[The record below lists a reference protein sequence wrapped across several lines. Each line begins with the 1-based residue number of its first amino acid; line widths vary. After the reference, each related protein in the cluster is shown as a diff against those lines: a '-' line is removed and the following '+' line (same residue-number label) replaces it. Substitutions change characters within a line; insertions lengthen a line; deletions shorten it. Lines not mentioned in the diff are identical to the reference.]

1 MIENTGDQSFYHES
15 IAAWIAAGG
24 DFTVEGQSLVK
35 SKPAMTERNGLRVFD
50 RHFNLEHDRWV
61 KLAVSLLPR
70 NQLGQC
76 FATMGYGHTG
86 TIVPKFWRRNTSIQI
101 RGFVIDLDT
110 TDGGMVVHGQGSSS
124 VHFPFD
130 FETRT
135 VGTVT
140 TSKDETKNVP
150 HDGNQTGGHWPYMQV
165 TTPLDTG
172 DIDDW
177 RRRLYAHAR
186 YGGRFVHK
194 DTGIV
199 VTESD
204 WPKAVLQDGTHFH
217 RDTKT
222 WIEYTHPS
230 EPWRDKGD
238 MRTADDQH
246 FSVYDALCE
255 VYTEYPWDEGLRWE
269 VIFAANRFLFQIPG
283 HDKGT
288 YQWDPGQARAMGRIP
303 KFASKCV
310 PALFAAGESLLAKQV
325 GIRSAQRLNNQVN
338 EFRDAVVNGR
348 VPWPNFEGRGKHSPA
363 EIGIWWW
370 GLDAARKMFATY
382 GVEFLDAELR
392 YMMNVIARFCFDSF
406 FWKDGRLELPYYVR
420 TDDTHPRSPSGGR
433 HFAWLAARH
442 ADVLTLADEKKMDYL
457 IGMGEGIQARFK
469 GDLA

>member
-1 MIENTGDQSFYHES
+1 MIENTPDPSFYHES
-15 IAAWIAAGG
+15 IATWLAAGG
-24 DFTVEGQSLVK
+24 DFTVEGQSFVK
-35 SKPAMTERNGLRVFD
+35 SKPGMSERNGRRVFEQ
-50 RHFNLEHDRWV
+50 HFWLIQERWV
-61 KLAVSLLPR
+61 KLAVSIRPTSPLAD
-70 NQLGQC
+70 C
-76 FATMGYGHTG
+76 FATMGYGHTATSAPVFMRRG
-86 TIVPKFWRRNTSIQI
+86 TYIGTGAADVY
-101 RGFVIDLDT
+101 LDFNE
-110 TDGGMVVHGQGSSS
+110 GMCVHGQGASS
-124 VHFPFD
+124 VHFTFN
-130 FETRT
+130 FETGKT
-135 VGTVT
+135 GPVT
-140 TSKDETKNVP
+140 TSKDATKNVP

-165 TTPLDTG
+165 TTPLETG
-172 DIDDW
+172 TIDDW

-199 VTESD
+199 VTETD
-204 WPKAVLQDGTHFH
+204 WPKAVLQNGTHFH
-217 RDTKT
+217 RETKT
-222 WIEYTHPS
+222 WINYTHPS

-303 KFASKCV
+303 KFAAKCV
-310 PALFAAGESLLAKQV
+310 KALLAAGEDDLAKQV

-338 EFRDAVVNGR
+338 EFRDNVVNGR
-348 VPWPNFEGRGKHSPA
+348 TPWPNFEGRGKHSPA

-370 GLDAARKMFATY
+370 GLDAARKMFAEY
-382 GVEFLDAELR
+382 GVDFLEAEVR

-433 HFAWLAARH
+433 HFAWLASRH
-442 ADVLTLADEKKMDYL
+442 ADVRTLDDETKMDAM
-457 IGMGEGIQARFK
+457 IDMGNGIEARFK